1 MPAADYLWPGPRN
14 GAWSLGRFTEAFHVD
29 LKSSK
34 LAAEQRSNQQM
45 KFDVIL
51 DPDLS
56 PSEVSELGLLAE
68 SYGLRAVWTSNYPSS
83 RDPFISLCPL
93 ALASGTIRLG
103 PLVITPYEL
112 HPLKMAKALSSLNE
126 LCEGR
131 ANILVGGPSGVMGAM
146 GIDGQRMVGSV
157 RECVEILKAVNPN
170 EVLNCKGDIYQ
181 AYGYQPRWATD
192 EPPLIYIGAN
202 KEQMLHMAS
211 GIADGIMLGD
221 TTAERLESSLRRI
234 EKDLESHGRRRE
246 DFRVS
251 CLVAWHVK
259 ENKDLSASEAR
270 RHLALRGMLDTWY
283 LQTFLGEEE
292 CRIVDANRANFFKAY
307 KQKSDVIEDVPD
319 AIVDKLVDNLSFAGD
334 YGDIDKH
341 VETLRRYRDMGLD
354 EVALKLHR
362 DHEASIRIIG
372 ERLLPAFN

>member
-1 MPAADYLWPGPRN
+1 MIL
-14 GAWSLGRFTEAFHVD
+14 
-29 LKSSK
+29 
-34 LAAEQRSNQQM
+34 
-45 KFDVIL
+45 DVIL

-56 PSEVSELGLLAE
+56 PYEVSELGLLAE

-83 RDPFISLCPL
+83 RDPFLSLCPL
-93 ALASGTIRLG
+93 ALASSTIRLG

-126 LCEGR
+126 LCKGR

-157 RECVEILKAVNPN
+157 RECVEILKAANPN
-170 EVLNCKGDIYQ
+170 EVLNYQGDIYQ
-181 AYGYQPRWATD
+181 AYGYQPRWATQ

-221 TTAERLESSLRRI
+221 TTAGRLDTSLQRI
-234 EKDLESHGRRRE
+234 QQNLKTLGRNRE
-246 DFRVS
+246 DLRVS

-259 ENKDLSASEAR
+259 EDRKLSASEAR
-270 RHLALRGMLDTWY
+270 RHLALRGMLDKWY
-283 LQTFLGEEE
+283 LETFLSEEE
-292 CRIVDANRANFFKAY
+292 CRIVDANRPSFFRAY
-307 KQKSDVIEDVPD
+307 KQKTDVIENVPD
-319 AIVDKLVDNLSFAGD
+319 ALVDKLVDNLSLAGD

-341 VETLRRYRDMGLD
+341 IETLRRYRDMGLD
-354 EVALKLHR
+354 EVALKLHG
-362 DHEASIRIIG
+362 DHEASVRIIG
-372 ERLLPAFN
+372 ERLLPALH